1 MVASAAAL
9 DAALPG
15 VYINAQVGRAM
26 VNGLT
31 VIQGLAARG
40 ELRRFVVVG
49 LGTNGPVSA
58 AQIRQL
64 RRLIGPDRDLIL
76 VNTYG
81 PMPWESS
88 VNRVLDAAAQPAAH
102 VSLADWHTAIA
113 GHTGLLWPD
122 GIHPQP
128 SGAKVYARIV
138 LAAIA
143 AELPHAPPP
152 VCDRPVT
159 GPR

>member
-1 MVASAAAL
+1 
-9 DAALPG
+9 
-15 VYINAQVGRAM
+15 M

-31 VIQGLAARG
+31 VIRGLAGRG
-40 ELRRFVVVG
+40 ELRHFVVVG

-64 RRLIGPDRDLIL
+64 RRLIGPDRYLIL

-88 VNRVLDAAAQPAAH
+88 VNRVLDAAGRHAAH
-102 VSLADWHTAIA
+102 VSLADWHAAIA

-128 SGAKVYARIV
+128 SGAKVYTRVV